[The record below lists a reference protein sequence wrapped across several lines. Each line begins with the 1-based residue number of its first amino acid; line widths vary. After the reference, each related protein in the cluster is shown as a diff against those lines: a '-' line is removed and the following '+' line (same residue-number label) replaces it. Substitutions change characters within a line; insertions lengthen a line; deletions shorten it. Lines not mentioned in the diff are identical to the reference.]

1 MGLGHAAGARSVGG
15 PQRGERR
22 VQVVLCH
29 SLRRDPPG
37 STHRPSG
44 PPRRTA
50 RRSFGEEELLRGAS
64 IAMSGWGGER
74 ASSCPPRGGFTRA
87 SPVHGSSQRQRVS
100 TRLRG
105 RVRSR
110 RDVLRTRPG
119 AERARPEG
127 CVLRSA
133 PCGLGD
139 QHSTRGRR
147 RSPRRGPRG
156 GPCRTPLLSRGS
168 ATPRVEKGEA
178 RPGEGVGPWGAT
190 DVQEVGGS
198 WAAGEVAGVEVAAGE
213 VVGAE
218 AAVPVVARGAVPG
231 HR

>member
-1 MGLGHAAGARSVGG
+1 EGSVAPHRTVVPTEAFDRGDERERSVRRGRSAGLLVLHGG
-15 PQRGERR
+15 RPAVPSARRRCYAAPRRR
-22 VQVVLCH
+22 VRMG
-29 SLRRDPPG
+29 RR
-37 STHRPSG
+37 
-44 PPRRTA
+44 A
-50 RRSFGEEELLRGAS
+50 RLFLLFGEGL
-64 IAMSGWGGER
+64 
-74 ASSCPPRGGFTRA
+74 TRA
-87 SPVHGSSQRQRVS
+87 SPVHGSLQRQHVA

-110 RDVLRTRPG
+110 RYVLRTRPG

-156 GPCRTPLLSRGS
+156 GPCRTPLLSRGA

-178 RPGEGVGPWGAT
+178 RPGEGVGP

>member
-1 MGLGHAAGARSVGG
+1 
-15 PQRGERR
+15 
-22 VQVVLCH
+22 
-29 SLRRDPPG
+29 
-37 STHRPSG
+37 
-44 PPRRTA
+44 
-50 RRSFGEEELLRGAS
+50 
-64 IAMSGWGGER
+64 
-74 ASSCPPRGGFTRA
+74 
-87 SPVHGSSQRQRVS
+87 
-100 TRLRG
+100 RG

-110 RDVLRTRPG
+110 RYVLRTRPG
-119 AERARPEG
+119 AERARAEG

-190 DVQEVGGS
+190 DVQEGGGA

-213 VVGAE
+213 VVGVE
-218 AAVPVVARGAVPG
+218 AAVPVVARGAVAGRRWAGPG
-231 HR
+231 RRGPAHVYRDSA